1 MAKKPSVC
9 VSNVKVT
16 IPIDTEEC
24 DLWLIPVDTVDDI
37 TDPDR
42 DHAWL
47 DRDCILYVYNGKSI
61 VAIND
66 PATLRVTWGN
76 IIGNITDQTDL
87 NEQLISFVKDVYLNG
102 NKLPHDSDQQVY
114 MEVVEG
120 VKVNGE
126 TLEKEDGV
134 VNIDLSDY
142 ALADTVPTM
151 TSELVNDSGY
161 VTQEELISERANANW
176 DENNANSPV
185 YVENRTH
192 YTETESIPIFELA
205 ESTIGEGLTE
215 TVTDGTV
222 LSYFDGVEEGD
233 RFVVTVGEN
242 EYPCTVVSVTDT
254 EITANSLET
263 VDGTTPTITVDIQKG
278 TDSGTVTIQTNS
290 EEVSTQEGISLDY
303 NQEAIHHLAPKYLPI
318 ITGTEDPTS
327 DIGQDGWLYLKIGG

>member
-1 MAKKPSVC
+1 MKPSVC
-9 VSNVKVT
+9 RDDLKIT

-24 DLWLIPVDTVDDI
+24 EFWLEVVNTTDDVKS
-37 TDPDR
+37 PSR
-42 DHAWL
+42 DHAYL
-47 DRDCILYVYNGKSI
+47 DNNCILWLWNGKRFIS
-61 VAIND
+61 VND
-66 PATLRVTWGN
+66 PATLQVTWGN
-76 IIGNITDQTDL
+76 IIGNLIDQTDL
-87 NEQLISFVKDVYLNG
+87 NNELVSFIKDVYLNG
-102 NKLPHDSDQQVY
+102 NKLEHGAEQ
-114 MEVVEG
+114 EVQINAVEDI
-120 VKVNGE
+120 KVNGE
-126 TLEKEDGV
+126 TVEKEDGV

-142 ALADTVPTM
+142 ALADSVPTM
-151 TSELVNDSGY
+151 TSELINDSGF
-161 VTQEELISERANANW
+161 VTQEEMIDERANANW
-176 DENNANSPV
+176 DENNANSPA

-254 EITANSLET
+254 DITANSLET
-263 VDGTTPTITVDIQKG
+263 VDGTTPTITVSIQKG

-290 EEVSTQEGISLDY
+290 EEVSTQEGVSLDY
-303 NQEAIHHLAPKYLPI
+303 NQEATHHLSPKYLPV

-327 DIGQDGWLYLKIGG
+327 YIGQDGWLYLKIGG

>member
-1 MAKKPSVC
+1 MKPSVC
-9 VSNVKVT
+9 KDDLIIS

-24 DLWLIPVDTVDDI
+24 EFWLEVIESIDKVEKPS
-37 TDPDR
+37 R
-42 DHAWL
+42 DHAYL
-47 DRDCILYVYNGKSI
+47 DNDCILWLWNGKRFIS
-61 VAIND
+61 VND
-66 PATLRVTWGN
+66 PATLQVTWGN
-76 IIGNITDQTDL
+76 IIGNLTDQTDL

-134 VNIDLSDY
+134 VNVDLSDY

-176 DENNANSPV
+176 DENNANSPA

-215 TVTDGTV
+215 TITDGTV

-278 TDSGTVTIQTNS
+278 KDSGTVTIQTNS

-303 NQEAIHHLAPKYLPI
+303 NQEAIHHLAPKYLPV

>member
-24 DLWLIPVDTVDDI
+24 DFWLVPVNTVDEI

-42 DHAWL
+42 NHAYL
-47 DRDCILYVYNGKSI
+47 DKNGVLYVYNKGI
-61 VAIND
+61 VPIND
-66 PATLRVTWGN
+66 PYTLKVAWGN
-76 IIGNITDQTDL
+76 IMGNLTDQEDL
-87 NEQLISFVKDVYLNG
+87 NNELVSFIKDVYLNG
-102 NKLPHDSDQQVY
+102 NKLEHGTEQ
-114 MEVVEG
+114 EVQINAVEDI
-120 VKVNGE
+120 KVNGE
-126 TLEKEDGV
+126 TIEKEDGV

-142 ALADTVPTM
+142 ALADSVPTM
-151 TSELVNDSGY
+151 TSELVNDSGF
-161 VTQEELISERANANW
+161 VTQEEMIDERANANW
-176 DENNANSPV
+176 DENNANSPA

-254 EITANSLET
+254 DITANSLET
-263 VDGTTPTITVDIQKG
+263 VDGTTPTITVSIQKG

-290 EEVSTQEGISLDY
+290 EEVSTQEGVSLDY
-303 NQEAIHHLAPKYLPI
+303 NQEAIHHLSPKYLPI